1 VIDEN
6 KQGTE
11 STSSL
16 QHRLFILSTVAYH
29 PPLHSTF
36 DPGPKDIM
44 SPLSMSSAASN
55 RERERAPSSQSQ
67 FQQPPTPSSKS
78 HRTYPSEQYRYG
90 SEYDHEHQSTVY
102 TDMDIEME
110 ELEGEAVHFCL
121 LAEFDI
127 DAGATLTDQYPHPTG
142 TDEQ

>member
-1 VIDEN
+1 MIDKN

-11 STSSL
+11 STLSIHHTISCFS
-16 QHRLFILSTVAYH
+16 RLFTQ
-29 PPLHSTF
+29 PCTF
-36 DPGPKDIM
+36 GLGSKDIM
-44 SPLSMSSAASN
+44 SPLSMSSASSN
-55 RERERAPSSQSQ
+55 RERERERAFSSQSQ
-67 FQQPPTPSSKS
+67 SQQPPTPSAKS
-78 HRTYPSEQYRYG
+78 HRTYPSEQYG
-90 SEYDHEHQSTVY
+90 SEYDLQPSVY

>member
-1 VIDEN
+1 
-6 KQGTE
+6 
-11 STSSL
+11 
-16 QHRLFILSTVAYH
+16 
-29 PPLHSTF
+29 
-36 DPGPKDIM
+36 M
-44 SPLSMSSAASN
+44 SPLSMSSASSN
-55 RERERAPSSQSQ
+55 RERERERERAPSSQSQ
-67 FQQPPTPSSKS
+67 SHQPPTPSSKS
-78 HRTYPSEQYRYG
+78 HRTYPSEQYG
-90 SEYDHEHQSTVY
+90 SEYDLQSTVY

>member
-1 VIDEN
+1 MIDKN

-11 STSSL
+11 STSSIY
-16 QHRLFILSTVAYH
+16 HYYILYQSPIIHPYTVPST
-29 PPLHSTF
+29 LGS
-36 DPGPKDIM
+36 KDTM
-44 SPLSMSSAASN
+44 SPLSMSSASFN

-67 FQQPPTPSSKS
+67 SQQPPTPSSKS
-78 HRTYPSEQYRYG
+78 HRTYPSEQYGYG
-90 SEYDHEHQSTVY
+90 SGYDHDHQSAVY
-102 TDMDIEME
+102 TDMDVEME